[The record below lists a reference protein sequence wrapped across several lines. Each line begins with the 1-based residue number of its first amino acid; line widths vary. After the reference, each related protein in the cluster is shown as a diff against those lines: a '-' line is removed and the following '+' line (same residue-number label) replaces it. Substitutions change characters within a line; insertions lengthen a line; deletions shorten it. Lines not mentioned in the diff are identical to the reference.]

1 MKLAERDIHNHLLP
15 GVDDGFRHASD
26 SLKAIERMASAGCR
40 NLTFT
45 PHMNPDVYPDVNEM
59 RHREIYEEFS
69 NTIPAEWNVR
79 TSLAAEYMIV
89 NGFEERVSSRA
100 DELLKY
106 EDGSIL
112 VEMSYFFRS
121 PNLEQTLFELN
132 MAGLKPILAHP
143 ERYVYMAS
151 SLGDF
156 DRIADM
162 GCRFQ
167 MNLMSVTG
175 KYGTDSLIILNYL
188 LKRGLYSFTAT
199 DLHSLPQLDSIMNFR
214 PGFLQRYRFGKLN
227 IF

>member
-1 MKLAERDIHNHLLP
+1 MD
-15 GVDDGFRHASD
+15 ASE
-26 SLKAIERMASAGCR
+26 LKATARLGILGSLDNNNNRQRWKFSGLDLSMIEINGKFSG
-40 NLTFT
+40 FT
-45 PHMNPDVYPDVNEM
+45 MYGRLDLLENHPVYGK
-59 RHREIYEEFS
+59 
-69 NTIPAEWNVR
+69 
-79 TSLAAEYMIV
+79 
-89 NGFEERVSSRA
+89 GFNA
-100 DELLKY
+100 DLK
-106 EDGSIL
+106 
-112 VEMSYFFRS
+112 VEMSGAFEVTAKAIFGKKDFR
-121 PNLEQTLFELN
+121 
-132 MAGLKPILAHP
+132 
-143 ERYVYMAS
+143 YWY
-151 SLGDF
+151 F